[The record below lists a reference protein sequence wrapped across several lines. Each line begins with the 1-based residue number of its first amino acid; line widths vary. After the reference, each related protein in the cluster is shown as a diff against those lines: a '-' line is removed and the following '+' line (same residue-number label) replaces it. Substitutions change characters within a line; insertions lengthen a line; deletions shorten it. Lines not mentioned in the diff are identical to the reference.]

1 VGFSF
6 KERSSK
12 IVTMTIQEE
21 LHPTLGVPPE
31 ASLTERCY
39 TCGAE
44 MPAGFRFCGQCGRA
58 LAATLAPVPG
68 DVVTI
73 AFLDIAGFSAFTS
86 RASEETVRG
95 IIRVFHWLVREQIAK
110 YGGFEVKQL
119 GDGFM
124 LAFTSPRKAI
134 GCVADVM
141 RTCAPHEDGTGLP
154 PAIRVCAGLN
164 SGDAI
169 REGDDF
175 FGHTV
180 NVASRIVNR
189 AQGGQVLISEETRA
203 LAGPMEGLD
212 FIDLGRRRLRG
223 LHGRMRLFEV
233 VWWKSAGR
241 PR

>member
-1 VGFSF
+1 MLDT
-6 KERSSK
+6 E
-12 IVTMTIQEE
+12 QE
-21 LHPTLGVPPE
+21 LHPTLGAPLTVE
-31 ASLTERCY
+31 LTERCP
-39 TCGAE
+39 TCGAAV
-44 MPAGFRFCGQCGRA
+44 PAGFRFCGQCGRA

-73 AFLDIAGFSAFTS
+73 CFVDVVGFSAFAS
-86 RASEETVRG
+86 RSSAESVREM
-95 IIRVFHWLVREQIAK
+95 IRVFHWLVREQVAK

-124 LAFTSPRKAI
+124 LAFTSPRRAI
-134 GCVADVM
+134 GCTADILRV
-141 RTCAPHEDGTGLP
+141 CASHEDGGGLP
-154 PAIRVCAGLN
+154 GDVSVCAGLN

-180 NVASRIVNR
+180 NVASRIMVR
-189 AQGGQVLISEETRA
+189 AQPGQILVSESTRA
-203 LAGPMEGLD
+203 LAGRMEQLE

-223 LHGRMRLFEV
+223 LHERLRLFEV
-233 VWWKSAGR
+233 VWWETTGR

>member
-1 VGFSF
+1 MAEPPV
-6 KERSSK
+6 
-12 IVTMTIQEE
+12 VE
-21 LHPTLGVPPE
+21 LSESCP
-31 ASLTERCY
+31 
-39 TCGAE
+39 TCGAP

-58 LAATLAPVPG
+58 LSATLAPNPD

-73 AFLDIAGFSAFTS
+73 AFLDIAGFSAFTVRS
-86 RASEETVRG
+86 SEETVRG
-95 IIRVFHWLVREQIAK
+95 IIRVFHWLVREQLAR

-124 LAFTSPRKAI
+124 IAFTSPRKAI
-134 GCVADVM
+134 GCTADILRV
-141 RTCAPHEDGTGLP
+141 CSPHGDGTGLP
-154 PAIRVCAGLN
+154 PDVRLCAGLN

-180 NVASRIVNR
+180 NVASRIVGR
-189 AQGGQVLISEETRA
+189 AQGGQILMSETTRA

-223 LHGRMRLFEV
+223 LRERLRLFEV
-233 VWWKSAGR
+233 VWWKSGGR
-241 PR
+241 PA

>member
-1 VGFSF
+1 MM
-6 KERSSK
+6 E
-12 IVTMTIQEE
+12 TQQE
-21 LHPTLGVPPE
+21 LHPTLGAPLDVEPTAHCP
-31 ASLTERCY
+31 

-58 LAATLAPVPG
+58 LAATLAPNPD

-73 AFLDIAGFSAFTS
+73 AFFDIAGFSTFTS
-86 RASEETVRG
+86 RSSDGVVREV
-95 IIRVFHWLVREQIAK
+95 IRIFHWLVREQVAK

-134 GCVADVM
+134 GCAADIM
-141 RTCAPHEDGTGLP
+141 RVCAPHEDGTGLP
-154 PAIRVCAGLN
+154 PAIRLCAGLN

-189 AQGGQVLISEETRA
+189 AQGGQILISDETRA
-203 LAGPMEGLD
+203 LAGRMDGLD

-223 LHGRMRLFEV
+223 LHGRIRLFEV
-233 VWWKSAGR
+233 AWWQTAGR